1 MIEVNNNIDASLLV
15 LRPCDSEHGFNSIR
29 LAVEWERI
37 CPHCGNP
44 YLREVFVSGDNIRN
58 RQRVQCHKCLS
69 RTLNV
74 PTFLDFTDA
83 FKQFRKGWF
92 WNVDNEG
99 YPVFGNGQR
108 VDPSYL

>member
-1 MIEVNNNIDASLLV
+1 MLEVDNELDASLNV
-15 LRPCDSEHGFNSIR
+15 LRPCDAERGFTSVR
-29 LAVEWERI
+29 AVTVWDRK

-44 YLREVFVSGDNIRN
+44 YLREVFVSGDNIRS
-58 RQRVQCHKCLS
+58 RYRVQCPKCLS

-74 PTFLDFTDA
+74 YSDFSDA
-83 FKQFRKGWF
+83 SRQFKRGWF
-92 WNVDNEG
+92 WFVDDEG